1 MSHCHKVLLD
11 DRAVIAIV
19 GADAHKFLQGLI
31 SNDIGKAGDESGLYA
46 ALLTPQGKILF
57 DFLITRAGETYL
69 LDCRKDQADALIK
82 RLSMYRL
89 RAAVTIEPQPELMV
103 AALLGPCPALDA
115 DLAAYPDPRLDALG
129 RRAMLSRAAFDA
141 LDCEPAERPAY
152 EALRISL
159 GVPQGGQDFE
169 YADAFPHEALL
180 DQLAGVDFKKGCY
193 VGQEVV
199 SRMEHR
205 GTARKRIVPVL
216 AETDLP
222 PTGTPIEAD
231 GFAIGTLGSVAGTRG
246 LALIRL
252 DRAADAVQA
261 GQAITAGG
269 IPIRLEQPDFA
280 RFQVP
285 VPA

>member
-1 MSHCHKVLLD
+1 MSHCQKVMLD
-11 DRAVIAIV
+11 DRAVIAV
-19 GADAHKFLQGLI
+19 AGADAQKFLQGQI
-31 SNDIGKAGDESGLYA
+31 SNDIGKASDGSGLYA
-46 ALLTPQGKILF
+46 ALLMPQGKILF
-57 DFLITRAGETYL
+57 DFFITRAGETYL
-69 LDCRKDQADALIK
+69 LDCRKDQAEALIK

-89 RAAVTIEPQPELMV
+89 RAAVSLEPRPELMV
-103 AALLGPCPALDA
+103 AALLGLCPSLDA

-129 RRAMLSRAAFDA
+129 IRVISSQAAFDA
-141 LDCEPAERPAY
+141 LPCEPAERPAY
-152 EALRISL
+152 EALRIRL
-159 GVPQGGQDFE
+159 GVPQGGQDFA

-180 DQLAGVDFKKGCY
+180 DQLDGVDFKKGCY

-222 PTGTPIEAD
+222 PSGTPIEAD

-252 DRAADAVQA
+252 DRAGDAIQA

-269 IPIRLEQPDFA
+269 IPIRLEQPGFA